1 MHALAILFAVTKHL
15 VRILTTT
22 SDIGTLEFTSYALQV
37 CGLIFYFYFDVVGA
51 WVCVVVG
58 GGMCGRRSGGGT
70 VRLQVCQL
78 FVICTLPA
86 CVMGGGGR

>member
-58 GGMCGRRSGGGT
+58 GVFPM
-70 VRLQVCQL
+70 LN
-78 FVICTLPA
+78 PA
-86 CVMGGGGR
+86 THAVLANAPSV